1 MKKYK
6 VQEELDNEDNNEKS
20 NDKKQGFEDNL
31 KQAQYKRSLL

>member
-31 KQAQYKRSLL
+31 K